1 MSKRIRVDT
10 FIKSGFRH
18 MENEEEEVSGRLRRQ
33 LSDEEQDLYY
43 QIRRGGWQLIED
55 EGDE

>member
-10 FIKSGFRH
+10 FIKGGFRH
-18 MENEEEEVSGRLRRQ
+18 LEHEEEGVSGKLRRQ

-55 EGDE
+55 EEDE